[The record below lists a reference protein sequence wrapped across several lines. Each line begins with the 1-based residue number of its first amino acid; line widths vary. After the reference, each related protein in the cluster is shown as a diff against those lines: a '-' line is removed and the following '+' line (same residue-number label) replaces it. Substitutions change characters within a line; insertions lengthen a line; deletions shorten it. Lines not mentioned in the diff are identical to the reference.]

1 MKSRML
7 QTVAVVVIAGL
18 GLAACGHKAAPPAS
32 GGSSGTQQSPST
44 GSATVEAT
52 SVSSVGTVL
61 VSGSGLTLYLLTAD
75 KPNHPTCTS
84 APCTTTWHPLVLS
97 GGGSP
102 TGGMGA
108 KSSLLGTATA
118 STGTQVTY
126 KGWPL
131 YTFSGD
137 SGPGQANG
145 EGISSF
151 GGTWYAVSTSG
162 APVKSSSGGGGGGGG
177 GYGY

>member
-1 MKSRML
+1 MNSRML
-7 QTVAVVVIAGL
+7 HTVAVVVIAGL
-18 GLAACGHKAAPPAS
+18 GLAACGHKASPSAS
-32 GGSSGTQQSPST
+32 GGSGQQSPSA

-52 SVSSVGTVL
+52 SVSGLGTVL
-61 VSGSGLTLYLLTAD
+61 VNGSGLTLYLLTAD
-75 KPNHPTCTS
+75 KPNQPTCTS
-84 APCTTTWHPLVLS
+84 SPCTTTWHPLVLS

-108 KSSLLGTATA
+108 KSSLLGTAKT
-118 STGTQVTY
+118 SMGSQVTY

-131 YTFSGD
+131 YTYSGD
-137 SGPGQANG
+137 SGAGQANG

-162 APVKSSSGGGGGGGG
+162 APVKSSSGGGGGGYG
-177 GYGY
+177 GY